1 MPSKGTNNRYKAS
14 LDTEVADKII
24 AFERNLYQYVDA
36 VMPKKRKY
44 TLVTACEERVMM
56 ARELIVE
63 GMDYDIRFYASDKHK
78 LLTVARSKL
87 RNVSIDLCH
96 LNDTNCISDTAKAKF
111 DEELAGILTQLAKL
125 LNSLAKRIDLANLS

>member
-63 GMDYDIRFYASDKHK
+63 GMDYDIRFYAADKHK